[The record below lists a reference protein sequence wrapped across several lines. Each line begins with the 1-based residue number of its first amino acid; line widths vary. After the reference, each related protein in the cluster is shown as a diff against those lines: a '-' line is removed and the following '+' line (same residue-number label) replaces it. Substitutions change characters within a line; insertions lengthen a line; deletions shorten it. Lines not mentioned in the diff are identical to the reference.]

1 MTRVIIDIN
10 EETFKYILGIQD
22 FICGDSLVNEMFYAI
37 HNGIVLPKGH
47 GRLIDTNAL
56 IMGLD
61 EYNEYATFDC
71 NAVKD
76 LIDEAPTMI
85 EADRGIKN
93 ENN

>member
-1 MTRVIIDIN
+1 MARVVIDIPENELYKIEHDRVITD
-10 EETFKYILGIQD
+10 EQRAMLF
-22 FICGDSLVNEMFYAI
+22 CAI
-37 HNGIVLPKGH
+37 TNGIVLPKGH